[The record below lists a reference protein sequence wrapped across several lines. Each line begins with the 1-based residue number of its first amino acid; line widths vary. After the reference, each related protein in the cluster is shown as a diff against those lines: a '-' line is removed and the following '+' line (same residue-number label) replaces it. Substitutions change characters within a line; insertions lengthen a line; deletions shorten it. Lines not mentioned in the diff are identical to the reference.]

1 MKPIGTIVEGPN
13 GLSMPESTA
22 RRIEELAGSLP
33 KDFVYR
39 RIARKSTEFKLD
51 AGERTDVSVITTD
64 ALDHDGEVVLPGGI
78 DWSGYNRVVTF
89 AHRYDQLPVGSNWW
103 MRARGNGLIAKTHYP
118 PRPADW
124 GDAAPWLPSAV
135 LHLMQQPVATC
146 TGKSIGFLPLHI
158 REATADERSR
168 RPELA
173 GVPIID
179 KAAGL
184 EYAVAPV
191 PCNPEA
197 QMQAVAKGRELGVI
211 DEPLANL
218 LMEMG
223 AGEGTAGPE
232 RSRGEA
238 RRHEGTEGRRGETD
252 IGPAQEE
259 SNLMA
264 IGAEAESHGAFVRAM
279 TLRAALERQ
288 LSQLRP
294 EVVEQVQRQ
303 IRDVFCA
310 ATGRVC

>member
-1 MKPIGTIVEGPN
+1 MKQKINGPIVEGP
-13 GLSMPESTA
+13 GGHHMPEQTA
-22 RRIEELAGSLP
+22 RRIEELAGNLP
-33 KDFVYR
+33 KDFTYR
-39 RIARKSTEFKLD
+39 RIARKSDEFRLD

-64 ALDHDGEVVLPGGI
+64 ALDHDGEVVLPGGL

-103 MRARGNGLIAKTHYP
+103 MRAPGNGLIAKTHYP

-146 TGKSIGFLPLHI
+146 TGKSIGFLPLNI
-158 REATADERSR
+158 REATSEERQR
-168 RPELA
+168 RPELS

-197 QMQAVAKGRELGVI
+197 QMEAVAKGREIGLI
-211 DEPLANL
+211 DEPLAEL
-218 LMEMG
+218 LMEMSQI
-223 AGEGTAGPE
+223 EQKIVMPPLE
-232 RSRGEA
+232 VK
-238 RRHEGTEGRRGETD
+238 
-252 IGPAQEE
+252 EE
-259 SNLMA
+259 EIVEKA
-264 IGAEAESHGAFVRAM
+264 DAPFVRPA
-279 TLRAALERQ
+279 TLRTALEHQ
-288 LSQLRP
+288 LARLRP
-294 EVVEQVQRQ
+294 EIAQQVQRQ

>member
-1 MKPIGTIVEGPN
+1 MQNKIKGPIVEGPG
-13 GLSMPESTA
+13 GLSMPEATA
-22 RRIEELAGSLP
+22 RHIEALAGSLP

-39 RIARKSTEFKLD
+39 RIARKSEEFKLD
-51 AGERTDVSVITTD
+51 PGERTDVSVITTD
-64 ALDHDGEVVLPGGI
+64 ALDHDGEVVLPAGI

-124 GDAAPWLPSAV
+124 GEAAPWLPSAV

-146 TGKSIGFLPLHI
+146 TGKSIGFLPLNI
-158 REATADERSR
+158 RSATPEERSQ
-168 RPELA
+168 RPELD

-211 DEPLANL
+211 DEMLGNL
-218 LMEMG
+218 LLEV
-223 AGEGTAGPE
+223 A
-232 RSRGEA
+232 
-238 RRHEGTEGRRGETD
+238 
-252 IGPAQEE
+252 
-259 SNLMA
+259 
-264 IGAEAESHGAFVRAM
+264 GAEMRETPQIIQAEKVLPVIEELPEAFVRAV

-288 LSQLRP
+288 LAHLRP
-294 EVVEQVQRQ
+294 EVVQQVQRQ
-303 IRDVFCA
+303 IRAIFCA

>member
-1 MKPIGTIVEGPN
+1 MKQKINGPIVEGP
-13 GLSMPESTA
+13 GGHHMPEQTA
-22 RRIEELAGSLP
+22 RRIEELAGNLP
-33 KDFVYR
+33 KDFTYR
-39 RIARKSTEFKLD
+39 RIARKSDEFRLD

-64 ALDHDGEVVLPGGI
+64 ALDHDGEVVLPGGL

-146 TGKSIGFLPLHI
+146 TGKSIGFLPLNI
-158 REATADERSR
+158 REATSEERQR
-168 RPELA
+168 RPELS

-197 QMQAVAKGRELGVI
+197 QMEAVAKGREIGLI
-211 DEPLANL
+211 DEPLAEL
-218 LMEMG
+218 LMEMSQI
-223 AGEGTAGPE
+223 EQKIVMPPLE
-232 RSRGEA
+232 VKEEEIVEEA
-238 RRHEGTEGRRGETD
+238 D
-252 IGPAQEE
+252 AP
-259 SNLMA
+259 
-264 IGAEAESHGAFVRAM
+264 FVRPA
-279 TLRAALERQ
+279 TLRTALEHQ
-288 LSQLRP
+288 LARLRP
-294 EVVEQVQRQ
+294 EIAQQVQRQ